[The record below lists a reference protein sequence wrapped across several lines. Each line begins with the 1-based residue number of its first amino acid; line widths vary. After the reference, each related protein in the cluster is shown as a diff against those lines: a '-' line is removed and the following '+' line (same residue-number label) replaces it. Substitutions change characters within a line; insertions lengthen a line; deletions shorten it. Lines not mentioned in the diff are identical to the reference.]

1 MATLEVLR
9 DLVSTIIQDT
19 SFTDAVIDGY
29 INDGVTEIAHGME
42 SSLGRVVTPP
52 LPALFTIGTVATV
65 TDAAYVSMP
74 DGFQRDLRFVARSD
88 GIEVDIANSMIQFS
102 MDYPLMDGSGDVVDT
117 IEYGGNLYYQGIPVV
132 AETLTLHYFKA
143 PTEMEDDDDE
153 PDGIPIAFQKKLLV
167 NYACKEIYGL
177 IEDGIERQPINTI
190 KFTGLFLSALK
201 AFELSI
207 PYDARSLNL

>member
-117 IEYGGNLYYQGIPVV
+117 IEYGGNLYYQGIPSRLPPRWKMMMTSRMVFQ
-132 AETLTLHYFKA
+132 LRFKKSSWSI
-143 PTEMEDDDDE
+143 MRV
-153 PDGIPIAFQKKLLV
+153 KKFM
-167 NYACKEIYGL
+167 
-177 IEDGIERQPINTI
+177 D
-190 KFTGLFLSALK
+190 
-201 AFELSI
+201 
-207 PYDARSLNL
+207 